1 MLHLNVKV
9 FSFIFNSFI
18 RNIYMLLT
26 QSIIMDSEMF
36 DRAPFAAWIH
46 NISKNQ
52 LKYLN
57 LKLGDMNLDYDLRFI
72 LFIDDRPNSSQDDLV
87 NFSGQSKGNI
97 AKIVKKLEDDGYII
111 REINPKNRR
120 KYMLNTTPKANELV
134 PKIRQISRDWES
146 EVGLTDGDEEL
157 KKRIKEISINSMK
170 IIGE

>member
-1 MLHLNVKV
+1 
-9 FSFIFNSFI
+9 
-18 RNIYMLLT
+18 
-26 QSIIMDSEMF
+26 
-36 DRAPFAAWIH
+36 
-46 NISKNQ
+46 
-52 LKYLN
+52 
-57 LKLGDMNLDYDLRFI
+57 MNLDYDLRFI
-72 LFIDDRPNSSQDDLV
+72 LFIHDRPNSSQDDLV